1 MARSTAEIKNQMV
14 AEKNQQSNLSGFT
27 SNSQTSRWGLFLW
40 VVAQTINIFEQLLDV
55 FKSEVETI
63 QAEAKPGTQAW
74 VRWMV
79 GKFQFSTAATQVAQ
93 LNTTTL
99 VVEYPVVN
107 TTFQII
113 SRVATQVTNN
123 KTVLIKVAKSDPPTQ
138 LSGSEQSALQ
148 AYVAQWGIAGVNY
161 QIVNEPSDKIEVV
174 GTIFYDGQYNAVIQ
188 ASVEDALTN
197 YLAQLEFNGI
207 ISVQDVNDA
216 IQGVEGVLD
225 VNLSQIK
232 VRRDSISYASGTMLY
247 QLSTGINGVQYQSY
261 AGYITEETTASH
273 TFADTLTYSP
283 IY

>member
-14 AEKNQQSNLSGFT
+14 AEKNLQSNLSGFT

-55 FKSEVETI
+55 FKGEVEAI
-63 QAEAKPGTQAW
+63 QAEAKPGTEAW

-79 GKFQFSTAATQVAQ
+79 RKFQYDAAVPQVAQ
-93 LNTTTL
+93 LNTSTL

-113 SRVATQVTNN
+113 TRAATQITSN
-123 KTVLIKVAKSDPPTQ
+123 KTVLIKVAKSDPPIPLAAGEVTS
-138 LSGSEQSALQ
+138 LQS
-148 AYVAQWGIAGVNY
+148 YVSTWGIAGVNY
-161 QIVNEPSDKIEVV
+161 SIVNEPADKIEVV
-174 GTIFYDGQYNAVIQ
+174 ATIFYDGQYNAVIQ

-207 ISVQDVNDA
+207 ISVQDVTDA
-216 IQGVEGVLD
+216 IQAVDGVLD
-225 VNLSQIK
+225 VNLAQIK
-232 VRRDSISYASGTMLY
+232 VRRDSISYANGTMLY
-247 QLSTGINGVQYQSY
+247 QLSTGINGVQYQTY
-261 AGYITEETTASH
+261 AGYIVEETTATH

>member
-14 AEKNQQSNLSGFT
+14 AEKNLQSNLSGFT

-40 VVAQTINIFEQLLDV
+40 VVAQTINIFEQMLDV
-55 FKSEVETI
+55 FKSEVEAI
-63 QAEAKPGTQAW
+63 QAEAKPGTEAW

-79 GKFQFSTAATQVAQ
+79 RKFQYDAAVPQVAQ
-93 LNTTTL
+93 LNTSTL

-113 SRVATQVTNN
+113 TRAATQITSN
-123 KTVLIKVAKSDPPTQ
+123 KTVLIKVAKSDPPIPLAVGEVTS
-138 LSGSEQSALQ
+138 LQS
-148 AYVAQWGIAGVNY
+148 YVSTWGIAGVNY
-161 QIVNEPSDKIEVV
+161 SIVNEPADKIEVV
-174 GTIFYDGQYNAVIQ
+174 ATIFYDGQYNAVIQ

-207 ISVQDVNDA
+207 ISVQDVTDA
-216 IQGVEGVLD
+216 IQAVDGVLD
-225 VNLSQIK
+225 VNLAQIK

-261 AGYITEETTASH
+261 AGYITEETTATH